1 MHTKIWTDMFVLAI
15 PLLEKI
21 LRPLV
26 VYLFLIVALR
36 LAGKRELAQ
45 LNPFDLVVLLTLS
58 NTVQNA
64 IIGEDNSVTGGLVGA
79 ATLLLVNYFVVRIL
93 YGHARLDRLVEGD
106 EDVLIDKGK
115 ILKNRLKSELITMP
129 ELEAAAHRQ
138 GFSGLEQVER
148 AVLEPGGTISF
159 SAKQPLTE
167 DVRHK
172 EILDRLERLAQELTR
187 LKSRPA
193 GES

>member
-1 MHTKIWTDMFVLAI
+1 MLKVGFDAREHLVRADPETFFVTEHYRNY
-15 PLLEKI
+15 PS
-21 LRPLV
+21 
-26 VYLFLIVALR
+26 
-36 LAGKRELAQ
+36 
-45 LNPFDLVVLLTLS
+45 VL
-58 NTVQNA
+58 
-64 IIGEDNSVTGGLVGA
+64 
-79 ATLLLVNYFVVRIL
+79 
-93 YGHARLDRLVEGD
+93 ARLDRLVEGD

-138 GFSGLEQVER
+138 GFSGLAQVER

-193 GES
+193 EES